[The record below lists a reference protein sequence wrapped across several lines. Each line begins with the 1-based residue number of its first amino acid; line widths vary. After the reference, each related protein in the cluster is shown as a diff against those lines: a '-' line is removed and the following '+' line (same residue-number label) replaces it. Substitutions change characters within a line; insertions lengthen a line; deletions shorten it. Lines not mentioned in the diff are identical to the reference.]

1 MAEPA
6 KQGVPKIMVFRPTW
20 EEFKDFSKYIQHME
34 SKGAHKAGLAK
45 VIPPPEWV
53 PRKGGYDVDKLQV
66 VIPAPIC
73 QVVTGKQGLYQQ
85 INIQKKQMSVKQY
98 RDLANSERYATP
110 KHFDYEDLERKYWKN
125 ITYVAPIYGADVSGS
140 LTDDDVNEWN
150 INRLGTILDY
160 VNEDYGISIDGV
172 NTAYLYFGMW
182 KTTFAWHTEDMDL
195 YSINY
200 LHFGA
205 PKTWYS
211 IPPEHGR
218 RLERLANGFFPGSYK
233 TCQAFLRH
241 KMTLISPQI
250 LRQYSIPYNKIT
262 QEAGE
267 IMITFPYGYHAG
279 FNHGFNCAESTNFAQ
294 ERWIEYGKRASQ
306 CTCSKDM
313 VKISMDTFVKRFQ
326 PDRYENW
333 LKGEDVGPHPEE
345 PDRKVAAPLPLPQ
358 DILCN
363 KNNPTLPQSYMEGKK
378 VKKGKMAAYNQFN
391 LTEFPPALQMELME
405 EDQMEF
411 PTDDLPPDEQ
421 QLEVLEDIWLKAGEI
436 EAEDASVCD
445 AGYNIK
451 KSRKYFQKKKKKKD
465 EKDKDKEK
473 EKKKRKSE
481 EVETGIKREY
491 DDELTG
497 LYSECD
503 RKDKKVCG
511 KIVKPIEDKQFEDAA
526 AHLMKSLLA
535 DDLLMNKTLVKK
547 EKTLEK
553 KVRKR
558 KEPKPASATSSS
570 LTSAI
575 PEISQLSEDDNQ
587 IEVKKEIDDIIR
599 AAAEEHEKSV
609 RLQQKTAGLD
619 NGSNSH
625 SSNVG
630 GEEGKNKLDLKTYRK
645 AKDVTPSSIGKVQT
659 IKTSKGII
667 TVVGSAAPVI
677 SKPKIP
683 EYLPDTKVKITPVVS
698 ATKTNYE
705 NAFLNFL
712 KNKDDIND
720 KAAKIKPT
728 TGVSGTQA
736 ARRKS
741 QTKPSAPK
749 VQVSASPLKS
759 PPCPKL
765 PPGNSLLPLNS
776 AKPNSSNSST
786 SESSTKPT
794 TKSMLNHTFSAN
806 MSPLLNNLI
815 EQQTGVRVERVQ
827 APTDSTHNASPQ
839 LQANHSNVEYQKAAT
854 CSVMEQIIGN
864 FGQQNGGNNRN
875 MVNQPLSSGS
885 AQAQLFGSVYA
896 TTEQHNIHTAKMPEL
911 SPPEPSNPEVVHDQ
925 MPQLAVQNDT
935 FINASDAPPKNYNPT
950 LLWNSQ
956 KYFTVNSCASM
967 IYDNPDRFYPMT
979 HAPITLNTQ
988 DNKKVVVETIPEEV
1002 SVRITA
1008 LEECNFEHVGL
1019 ELEVTDSKKQE
1030 SDSGDSYGDDDSDSS
1045 DEDISDSG
1053 SNWSDEEDCSAQQ
1066 KNDIG
1071 EEQIEVDV
1079 VTLDKENVVSN
1090 LKRRQCPNY
1099 PALPKA
1105 NNRRRNR
1112 TTTSQPRKHPPQRI
1126 TSRKCLSEVTVDKGT
1141 KRRGR
1146 PPKSNRLVRE
1156 MLNDF
1161 KRRFD
1166 FTPSKLPQT
1175 NTDGNAPLSKYLS
1188 YKKANFT
1195 PLECQVECVDVLEN
1209 FSRDIREYLKS
1220 GLTLFNVSLV
1230 RVQDKVK
1237 DATGKSTPIVTQQQS
1252 ADIKKSLIKVGDTVW
1267 ARHKNNRYYKAKV
1280 TDVKE
1285 QRKLCV
1291 FFPLDQSFSKDIRV
1305 SDIVDFEK
1313 LHQPPSVGQRLQ
1325 IRWVDGKTYDADYI
1339 GQLDIFIYT
1348 VIFEDLSKCVLQREH
1363 VFGLKESI
1371 PKRIL
1376 SKLVSST
1383 QGKTRRK

>member
-20 EEFKDFSKYIQHME
+20 EEFKDFSKYVQHME

-85 INIQKKQMSVKQY
+85 INIQKKQMTVKQY

-140 LTDDDVNEWN
+140 LTDDNVDEWN

-250 LRQYSIPYNKIT
+250 LKQYSIPYNKIT

-465 EKDKDKEK
+465 EKDKDKDK

-481 EVETGIKREY
+481 DAEMGIKREY

-526 AHLMKSLLA
+526 AHLMNSLLS
-535 DDLLMNKTLVKK
+535 DDLLINKTMVKK
-547 EKTLEK
+547 EKSAEK
-553 KVRKR
+553 KVKKR
-558 KEPKPASATSSS
+558 EHLGKEPKPASATSNS

-575 PEISQLSEDDNQ
+575 PDQLQLSEDDNQ
-587 IEVKKEIDDIIR
+587 VEVKKEIDDIIR

-609 RLQQKTAGLD
+609 RLQQKASGLD
-619 NGSNSH
+619 GGSNSQFA
-625 SSNVG
+625 NVG
-630 GEEGKNKLDLKTYRK
+630 GEEVKHKLDLKTYRRP
-645 AKDVTPSSIGKVQT
+645 KDVSPSSIGKVQT

-667 TVVGSAAPVI
+667 TVVGPTAPVI

-683 EYLPDTKVKITPVVS
+683 EYLPDTKVKITPVASV
-698 ATKTNYE
+698 TKVNYE

-712 KNKDDIND
+712 KNKDETTD
-720 KAAKIKPT
+720 KSTKIRPT
-728 TGVSGTQA
+728 TGA
-736 ARRKS
+736 PRRKS
-741 QTKPSAPK
+741 QTKSSSPK
-749 VQVSASPLKS
+749 VHVSPSTV
-759 PPCPKL
+759 KL
-765 PPGNSLLPLNS
+765 PPGNSLTPLNS
-776 AKPNSSNSST
+776 SKLNSSSSST
-786 SESSTKPT
+786 PETSTKST
-794 TKSMLNHTFSAN
+794 SKSMLNHTFSAN

-827 APTDSTHNASPQ
+827 ASNDSTENASLQ
-839 LQANHSNVEYQKAAT
+839 LQTNNSNVRYQTSANS
-854 CSVMEQIIGN
+854 SVMEQIMCN
-864 FGQQNGGNNRN
+864 FGGQNGGDSS
-875 MVNQPLSSGS
+875 NQMLTSVDVQG
-885 AQAQLFGSVYA
+885 QRFGEA
-896 TTEQHNIHTAKMPEL
+896 FGNLEHQNIYTANKMPEL
-911 SPPEPSNPEVVHDQ
+911 SPPEPSIPGAVHDQ

-935 FINASDAPPKNYNPT
+935 FIDASDAPPKNYNST

-956 KYFTVNSCASM
+956 KYFTVNSCSEM

-979 HAPITLNTQ
+979 HMPIPLISEDNT
-988 DNKKVVVETIPEEV
+988 KVVVETIPEEV
-1002 SVRITA
+1002 SDCITA
-1008 LEECNFEHVGL
+1008 LEECDFEHVVL
-1019 ELEVTDSKKQE
+1019 ELEVTECKKEE
-1030 SDSGDSYGDDDSDSS
+1030 SDWEDSLGDDDAGGS
-1045 DEDISDSG
+1045 DEDN
-1053 SNWSDEEDCSAQQ
+1053 SNWSDEDAQE
-1066 KNDIG
+1066 KNVVK
-1071 EEQIEVDV
+1071 EEEEIKVDV
-1079 VTLDKENVVSN
+1079 VTVDKENAVSN
-1090 LKRRQCPNY
+1090 VKTRECPKH
-1099 PALPKA
+1099 PSLPKVGHK
-1105 NNRRRNR
+1105 RRNR
-1112 TTTSQPRKHPPQRI
+1112 TADAQLRKHITQKL
-1126 TSRKCLSEVTVDKGT
+1126 TSRKCLSEITAGT
-1141 KRRGR
+1141 KKRGR
-1146 PPKSNRLVRE
+1146 PRKANRLVHE
-1156 MLNDF
+1156 MLKDF

-1166 FTPSKLPQT
+1166 FTPSKLPQSKS
-1175 NTDGNAPLSKYLS
+1175 DRNAPLSKYLS

-1195 PLECQVECVDVLEN
+1195 PLECHVECVDVLEN
-1209 FSRDIREYLKS
+1209 FSKDVQEYLKS
-1220 GLTLFNVSLV
+1220 GLTLFNVSSVLL
-1230 RVQDKVK
+1230 RDKVK
-1237 DATGKSTPIVTQQQS
+1237 EERGKSRGTEAQKRS
-1252 ADIKKSLIKVGDTVW
+1252 GSFKKTIKVGDTVW
-1267 ARHKNNRYYKAKV
+1267 ARHKNNRYYNAKV

-1285 QRKLCV
+1285 ERKLCV
-1291 FFPLDQSFSKDIRV
+1291 FFPSDQTFSRDIRM

-1313 LHQPPSVGQRLQ
+1313 LHQPPSVGQRLR
-1325 IRWVDGKTYDADYI
+1325 IRWVDDNIYDADYI
-1339 GQLDIFIYT
+1339 GQLEMSLYT

-1363 VFGLKESI
+1363 VFSLKESI

-1376 SKLVSST
+1376 SKLVSNT